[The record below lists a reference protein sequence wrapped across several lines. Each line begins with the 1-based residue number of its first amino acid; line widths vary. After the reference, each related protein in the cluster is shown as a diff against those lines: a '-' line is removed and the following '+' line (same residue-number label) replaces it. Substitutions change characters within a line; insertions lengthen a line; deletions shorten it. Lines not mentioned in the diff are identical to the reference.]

1 MKKQRNIKV
10 IAISNQK
17 GGVGKTTTAVNFGAA
32 LADRGKR
39 VLVIDLDPQG
49 NCSTHLGVDIYNL
62 ERSMYD
68 VLTADMPL
76 AEVVQPTGM
85 PNLFCAPSNID
96 LSGAEVEM
104 VAAVGRETI
113 LKEAIDEWAN
123 PEDANAES
131 QVVGT
136 GFDYV
141 LIDCP
146 PSLGLLC
153 VNALAAADEI
163 IIPMQTEF
171 FALQGMSKLM
181 DVVQVIRKRINSRLH
196 VGGIIACRMDT
207 RTRLALEVLDDI
219 KSHFPDLLFATR
231 IRQNVKLAESPSF
244 GRTVLEYA
252 PESNG
257 AEDYRSLAAEY
268 LGEVVASDLDDE
280 TGESVDETDT
290 DESADHGATNHVV
303 EDKASQEQDA
313 DARPRSEQA
322 SHLAD

>member
-1 MKKQRNIKV
+1 VKDQRDIKV

-39 VLVIDLDPQG
+39 VLVLDLDPQG
-49 NCSTHLGVDIYNL
+49 NGSTHLGVDIYNL
-62 ERSMYD
+62 DLSIYD
-68 VLTADMPL
+68 VLVADEPL
-76 AEVVQPTGM
+76 ANVIRPTGM

-104 VAAVGRETI
+104 VSAVGRETI

-123 PEDANAES
+123 PVDADANPAIS
-131 QVVGT
+131 GAD
-136 GFDYV
+136 FDFI

-153 VNALAAADEI
+153 INALAAADEI
-163 IIPMQTEF
+163 LIPMQTEF

-181 DVVQVIRKRINSRLH
+181 DVVEVIRKRINSRLH
-196 VGGIIACRMDT
+196 VGGIVACRMDT

-219 KSHFPDLLFATR
+219 KNHFPDLLFNTR

-268 LGEVVASDLDDE
+268 LGEVVATDLDDE
-280 TGESVDETDT
+280 TDDSVEETDT
-290 DESADHGATNHVV
+290 DESANHGATNHVV
-303 EDKASQEQDA
+303 ESPATSKEASR
-313 DARPRSEQA
+313 ARAE
-322 SHLAD
+322 

>member
-1 MKKQRNIKV
+1 MRDKRNIKV

-32 LADRGKR
+32 LAERGKR

-49 NCSTHLGVDIYNL
+49 NGSTHLGVDIYNL

-68 VLTADMPL
+68 VLVADEAL
-76 AEVVQPTGM
+76 ANVIQPTGM

-113 LKEAIDEWAN
+113 LKEAIDEWHKQV
-123 PEDANAES
+123 EDTIDANLLP
-131 QVVGT
+131 
-136 GFDYV
+136 FDYV

-163 IIPMQTEF
+163 IVPMQTEF

-181 DVVQVIRKRINSRLH
+181 DVVEVIRKRINSRLKI
-196 VGGIIACRMDT
+196 GGIIACRMDT

-219 KSHFPDLLFATR
+219 KNHFPALLFTTR

-268 LGEVVASDLDDE
+268 LGEIIV
-280 TGESVDETDT
+280 TETD
-290 DESADHGATNHVV
+290 DQVEESAHESAEEMTPERAVDSSSS
-303 EDKASQEQDA
+303 SQEESQT
-313 DARPRSEQA
+313 RPEEA
-322 SHLAD
+322 SHSAE

>member
-1 MKKQRNIKV
+1 MKV

-17 GGVGKTTTAVNFGAA
+17 GGVGKTTTAVNLGAA
-32 LADRGKR
+32 MAERGKR
-39 VLVIDLDPQG
+39 VLIVDLDPQG
-49 NCSTHLGVDIYNL
+49 NGSTHLGVDIYNL
-62 ERSMYD
+62 ELSMYD
-68 VLTADMPL
+68 VLVADEPL
-76 AEVVQPTGM
+76 ANVIQKTGM
-85 PNLFCAPSNID
+85 EGLFCAPSNID

-123 PEDANAES
+123 RLAKLQAENGED
-131 QVVGT
+131 QT
-136 GFDYV
+136 FDYV

-153 VNALAAADEI
+153 VNALAAAHEI
-163 IIPMQTEF
+163 IVPMQTEF

-181 DVVQVIRKRINSRLH
+181 DVVEVIRKRINSRLK
-196 VGGIIACRMDT
+196 VGGIVACRMDT
-207 RTRLALEVLDDI
+207 RTRLAIEVLEDI
-219 KSHFPDLLFATR
+219 KDHFPDLLFQSR

-268 LGEVVASDLDDE
+268 LGEVLPKIADELEEIDEEEDLEEVEESEE
-280 TGESVDETDT
+280 TTSQ
-290 DESADHGATNHVV
+290 SAA
-303 EDKASQEQDA
+303 E
-313 DARPRSEQA
+313 
-322 SHLAD
+322 